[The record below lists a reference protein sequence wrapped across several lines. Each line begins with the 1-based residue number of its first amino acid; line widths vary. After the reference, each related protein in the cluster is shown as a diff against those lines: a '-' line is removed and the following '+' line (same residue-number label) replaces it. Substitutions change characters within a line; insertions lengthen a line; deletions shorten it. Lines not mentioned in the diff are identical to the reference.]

1 MLEPKLKQKQN
12 EVTYYKLN
20 NELNRPFNGSIPL
33 GKDKEAVKAY
43 FLEHVNPNTVFFYTL
58 DEKLDYLIENN
69 YIEKGFLNKY
79 TRDFV
84 KEVFQKLYNHKFR
97 FKSFMSAYK
106 FYTQYSL
113 KTDDGSR
120 YLERYE
126 DRIAFNALYLADGDC
141 KLAISLADEMINQRY
156 QPATPTFLNAGR
168 KRRGEFVSCFLIQ
181 PTDDMNSIGRTI
193 NSALQLSRIGG
204 GVGVNLSNIR
214 ASGDPIKKIENAS
227 SGVVPVMKL
236 LEDSFSYSNQL
247 GQRNGA
253 GAVYLNVFHPDVVSF
268 LSTKKENADEKIRVK
283 TLSLGLT
290 VPDKFYE
297 LCATDQDMYLF
308 SPYDVERF
316 YGKPFSYVNITEE
329 YENMVNNPNINKSK
343 VKARDLE
350 NEISKLQQES
360 GYPYI
365 LNIDTTNKENPVY
378 GTITMSNLCVTG
390 DTELLTN
397 QGYITAKELYD
408 TQENLN
414 ITIDRRTMEFNA
426 LDKGVEQVKAIP
438 MHLTAK
444 NADIY
449 ELVTRQ
455 GFSIKSTA
463 WHKYYVK
470 RDDVIIK
477 IPMNEI
483 NIGDRVLVQSGEGSR
498 FGSNDDKELAY
509 IMGVTTGDGTLS
521 YSRKGLPNARIILH
535 QDKVEFREEI
545 EDAVAKIIER
555 YLPDRTLKHNANL
568 YPHFVEKEQAG
579 KTFLSMNSFILGEVL
594 NGFGFNKESKL
605 ELPRYIKNGTKEV
618 QQKYLSGLF
627 QMDGCVNAN
636 QKYKSMSIELVTISK
651 TLARGIQKII
661 LNLGVYSSI
670 YTRDKRIA
678 FLPDS
683 NRDMVETKCRATYR
697 VTIQDRNSRETFAEI
712 VELKSKD
719 VEKMKEF
726 NKTLSKK
733 SRRPKHDYTAEV
745 VSISHVGKEDVYD
758 TTQKDYSSLIFNGIV
773 TGNCSEIL
781 QVQEVSEINDDQ
793 TYKTLGTDISC
804 NLGSTNIPNLLK
816 SNDFEK
822 SVDTMVRALTFVTNT
837 SSIDSVPSIKNGN
850 DKAHTIGLGAMG
862 LHTAFAMNQI
872 MYGSP
877 E

>member
-20 NELNRPFNGSIPL
+20 NELNRPVNGSIPL

-69 YIEKGFLNKY
+69 YIEKEFLNKY
-79 TRDFV
+79 TREFV

-329 YENMVNNPNINKSK
+329 YESMVNNPAINKSK

-378 GTITMSNLCVTG
+378 GTITMSNL
-390 DTELLTN
+390 
-397 QGYITAKELYD
+397 
-408 TQENLN
+408 
-414 ITIDRRTMEFNA
+414 
-426 LDKGVEQVKAIP
+426 
-438 MHLTAK
+438 
-444 NADIY
+444 
-449 ELVTRQ
+449 
-455 GFSIKSTA
+455 
-463 WHKYYVK
+463 
-470 RDDVIIK
+470 
-477 IPMNEI
+477 
-483 NIGDRVLVQSGEGSR
+483 
-498 FGSNDDKELAY
+498 
-509 IMGVTTGDGTLS
+509 
-521 YSRKGLPNARIILH
+521 
-535 QDKVEFREEI
+535 
-545 EDAVAKIIER
+545 
-555 YLPDRTLKHNANL
+555 
-568 YPHFVEKEQAG
+568 
-579 KTFLSMNSFILGEVL
+579 
-594 NGFGFNKESKL
+594 
-605 ELPRYIKNGTKEV
+605 
-618 QQKYLSGLF
+618 
-627 QMDGCVNAN
+627 
-636 QKYKSMSIELVTISK
+636 
-651 TLARGIQKII
+651 
-661 LNLGVYSSI
+661 
-670 YTRDKRIA
+670 
-678 FLPDS
+678 
-683 NRDMVETKCRATYR
+683 
-697 VTIQDRNSRETFAEI
+697 
-712 VELKSKD
+712 
-719 VEKMKEF
+719 
-726 NKTLSKK
+726 
-733 SRRPKHDYTAEV
+733 
-745 VSISHVGKEDVYD
+745 
-758 TTQKDYSSLIFNGIV
+758 
-773 TGNCSEIL
+773 CSEIL

-877 E
+877 ESIELTDAYFLALNYYTLLSSNQIARQRGESFYNFDKSEYYSGKYFDRYTEEEFSFKSEKVSKIFENIEIPSTWDWLRLKEDVRLYGLYHQNRLAIAPTGSISYVNETSASLHPITRLIEERQEKKTGKTYYPAPHLSNETIPFYKSAYDIDMRRVIDVYATAQKHIDQGMSLTLFMRSEIEEGMYEWKNGRTNKLTTRDLNILRNYAWRNGIKTIYYVRTFTDNSEEIGSNECENCSI